1 MTLMKTFFKVQMK
14 MFVCRISTFVPVNVQ
29 VCPDRWLD
37 VLKLTELLK
46 APLGKAER
54 RPIKPSVDQRN
65 LEIPFEPAL
74 EIQIVPE
81 DPEEIA
87 VREGIYERIQAE
99 IHHEDK
105 VAEAIAKEMLEVPP
119 EWNEVPDMM
128 LEDKDVL
135 PKAEG
140 YTKWKRDEVAQGR
153 RKRQKEDDI

>member
-87 VREGIYERIQAE
+87 VREGIHKNIQAE

-105 VAEAIAKEMLEVPP
+105 EEEARAEEMLEVPP
-119 EWNEVPDMM
+119 EWNEVPDLMM
-128 LEDKDVL
+128 EDKNVL
-135 PKAEG
+135 PEAAG
-140 YTKWKRDEVAQGR
+140 SSKR
-153 RKRQKEDDI
+153 K